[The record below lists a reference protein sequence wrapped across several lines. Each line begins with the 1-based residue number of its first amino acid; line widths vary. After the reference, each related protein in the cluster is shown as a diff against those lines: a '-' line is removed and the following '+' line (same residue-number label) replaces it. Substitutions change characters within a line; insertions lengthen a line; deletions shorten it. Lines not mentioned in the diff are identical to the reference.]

1 MCIRDRH
8 QVAYE
13 SVSPAVQ
20 RALHRRV
27 AQWLIAQQS
36 DDRFRAWFP
45 AEGLI
50 ARHFAAAEE
59 PAQAAVWQRR
69 AGQMLAAAGT

>member
-1 MCIRDRH
+1 M
-8 QVAYE
+8 AYE
-13 SVSPAVQ
+13 SVSPAVR

>member
-1 MCIRDRH
+1 
-8 QVAYE
+8 
-13 SVSPAVQ
+13 
-20 RALHRRV
+20 V

-45 AEGLI
+45 TEGLI

-69 AGQMLAAAGT
+69 AGQLFASAGT

>member
-1 MCIRDRH
+1 VGH

-13 SVSPAVQ
+13 SLIPAA
-20 RALHRRV
+20 RAAQHRRV

-45 AEGLI
+45 TEGLI

-59 PAQAAVWQRR
+59 PAQAAIWQRR
-69 AGQMLAAAGT
+69 AGETLAAAGT